1 MRMRPFIWAA
11 ALVGGFWYVTS
22 VAHWNPGRLLQPIRQ
37 AERLWTAPN
46 AVHSAG
52 LTADENNNIEIYK
65 LARPATAN
73 ITSVVYRED
82 FFFQVY
88 PQEGTGSG
96 FVVKPDGLILT
107 NNHVVTGTQQLTV
120 TLAGDKKQ
128 YKARVLGTDPRN
140 DLALVKIQAEHALPF
155 LKLGDSD
162 GLQVGQKVLAIG
174 NPFGFGGTLTTGIVS
189 SLGRTLQ
196 PQEGHR
202 LEDMIQTDAAINPG
216 NSGGPLLDSHG
227 AVIGINTAIYG
238 PQGNIGIGFALPI
251 NRAKAMLDEFQAKG
265 RVTRPYLGIQTIYI
279 SGDAADDLGLP
290 NEGGLLIQR
299 VEGGSPAAEAGL
311 RGPTRRAIAG
321 VYQIGIG
328 GDFIIAVDGQPVE
341 SNDSLQRVLNRKR
354 VGDALELTVY
364 RNGRTQRVTVKVG
377 EAPQTL

>member
-1 MRMRPFIWAA
+1 
-11 ALVGGFWYVTS
+11 
-22 VAHWNPGRLLQPIRQ
+22 
-37 AERLWTAPN
+37 LWTAPD

-52 LTADENNNIEIYK
+52 FTTDENNNIEIYK

-96 FVVKPDGLILT
+96 FIVKPDGLILT
-107 NNHVVTGTQQLTV
+107 NNHVVTGSQQLTV

-140 DLALVKIQAEHALPF
+140 DLALVKIQADRALPF

-174 NPFGFGGTLTTGIVS
+174 NPFGFGGTLTTGVVS

-196 PQEGHR
+196 PQEGRR

-265 RVTRPYLGIQTIYI
+265 RVTRPYLGIQTMYI

-299 VEGGSPAAEAGL
+299 VEGGSPASDAGL
-311 RGPTRRAIAG
+311 HGPTRRAIAG
-321 VYQIGIG
+321 VYRIGIG

-354 VGDALELTVY
+354 VGDSMELTVY
-364 RNGRTQRVTVKVG
+364 RNGRTQRVVIKVG

>member
-1 MRMRPFIWAA
+1 M
-11 ALVGGFWYVTS
+11 
-22 VAHWNPGRLLQPIRQ
+22 
-37 AERLWTAPN
+37 
-46 AVHSAG
+46 
-52 LTADENNNIEIYK
+52 
-65 LARPATAN
+65 
-73 ITSVVYRED
+73 
-82 FFFQVY
+82 
-88 PQEGTGSG
+88 
-96 FVVKPDGLILT
+96 
-107 NNHVVTGTQQLTV
+107 
-120 TLAGDKKQ
+120 
-128 YKARVLGTDPRN
+128 
-140 DLALVKIQAEHALPF
+140 
-155 LKLGDSD
+155 KLGDSD

-174 NPFGFGGTLTTGIVS
+174 NPFGFGGTLTTGVVD

-196 PQEGHR
+196 PQEGRR

-299 VEGGSPAAEAGL
+299 VEGGSPASDAGL
-311 RGPTRRAIAG
+311 HGPTRRAIAG

-341 SNDSLQRVLNRKR
+341 SNGFVAARS
-354 VGDALELTVY
+354 
-364 RNGRTQRVTVKVG
+364 
-377 EAPQTL
+377 